1 MTYLKK
7 IMIFVLL
14 ISIFSCKQR
23 YHNNTLMKDNVKE
36 ETIVPK
42 KGFWKSTG
50 GNFFWI
56 NIVENKVFWL
66 GMNHKTLESELAEN
80 WCHVGNGKIEGNQII
95 LEWADVPIGNDNL
108 NGKIVIEIIN
118 EVQMKVVEDS
128 GNFGMSIWN
137 WKKEHVNFSQIVG

>member
-1 MTYLKK
+1 M
-7 IMIFVLL
+7 LL
-14 ISIFSCKQR
+14 IIIFS
-23 YHNNTLMKDNVKE
+23 YTPNTHNNTRMKDNVKK

-50 GNFFWI
+50 GNLFWI

-66 GMNHKTLESELAEN
+66 GMNNKTPESDLAEN

-95 LEWADVPIGNDNL
+95 LEWADIPIGQDNL

-118 EVQMKVVEDS
+118 EGQMKVIEDS

-137 WKKEHVNFSQIVG
+137 WEKEHVNFNQITDKQHN

>member
-1 MTYLKK
+1 MTYFKK
-7 IMIFVLL
+7 IMIFVFL
-14 ISIFSCKQR
+14 ISIFGCNEK
-23 YHNNTLMKDNVKE
+23 YHKNTSMKDNVKK

-50 GNFFWI
+50 GNLFWI

-66 GMNHKTLESELAEN
+66 GMNHKTPESELAEN

-137 WKKEHVNFSQIVG
+137 WEKEHVNFSQIAG